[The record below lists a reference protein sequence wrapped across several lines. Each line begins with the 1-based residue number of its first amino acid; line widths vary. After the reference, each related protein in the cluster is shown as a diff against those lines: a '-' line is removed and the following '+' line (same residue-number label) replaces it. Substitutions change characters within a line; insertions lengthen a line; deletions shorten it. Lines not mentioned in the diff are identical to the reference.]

1 MRHKTLG
8 NTAMKTI
15 YFVDTDRFTL
25 TGTPASPANTQARA
39 VDFPSDL
46 EVLNIVSSS
55 RTTRNTHVA
64 ALISAGFS
72 ILGAKI
78 AQWTRTTRQTLLT
91 LDDHLL
97 RDIGLDRADIRR
109 FADDAA
115 PGVIARCFAV
125 LSKSISGFVDATVA
139 WNKAQNTRAALIA
152 LSDAQ
157 LSDIGLSR
165 HEVDL
170 LAMDIRAGRWP
181 TAEVKTTAT
190 KRAKGLRP
198 VNTNVSTHVNSWIIS
213 PRKVA

>member
-1 MRHKTLG
+1 
-8 NTAMKTI
+8 MKTI
-15 YFVDTDRFTL
+15 YCVNTDSFAL
-25 TGTPASPANTQARA
+25 TGTPASPANTQARPA
-39 VDFPSDL
+39 DFPSYL
-46 EVLNIVSSS
+46 EVLNMVSSS
-55 RTTRNTHVA
+55 RTARDTRVA
-64 ALISAGFS
+64 ALTGAGFS
-72 ILGAKI
+72 ALGAKI
-78 AQWTRTTRQTLLT
+78 AQWNRSRTTRQTLLT

-97 RDIGLDRADIRR
+97 RDIGLDRADIHR

-125 LSKSISGFVDATVA
+125 LSESISGFVDAIVA

-181 TAEVKTTAT
+181 TTEVKTTGD
-190 KRAKGLRP
+190 KLAKAFRP

>member
-1 MRHKTLG
+1 
-8 NTAMKTI
+8 MKTI

-25 TGTPASPANTQARA
+25 TSTPASPANTQARA

-64 ALISAGFS
+64 ALIGAGFS

-115 PGVIARCFAV
+115 PGVIARCLAV

-181 TAEVKTTAT
+181 TTEVKTIAN
-190 KRAKGLRP
+190 KRAKGFWP
-198 VNTNVSTHVNSWIIS
+198 VNTNVSTHINSWIIS